1 MAIFEPQKIRRERT
15 SDAVLH
21 TLRDSIVTG
30 VFLPGER
37 LNTAEV
43 ARKLGLSTAPV
54 RDALNRLE
62 AEGLI
67 EIRPRS
73 GTFVSELSPVDVRE
87 TFEIRAALECLALE
101 LGAASLNGDHIAEF
115 HDLLRKMNDPDTS
128 ESLHEQLNR
137 EFHGLIVEMSG
148 NRRLIQMYRRVGA
161 HITIARIHHRR
172 SGWKNRVTDEQK
184 EHHEIVRAIEESDIV
199 RARAALKA
207 HILAAADRL
216 SSDLAHGAT
225 KAGEA
230 KAPVP

>member
-1 MAIFEPQKIRRERT
+1 MSIFAPQQISRERT
-15 SDAVLH
+15 SDAVLQ

-37 LNTAEV
+37 LNTSEV

-62 AEGLI
+62 SEGLI

-73 GTFVSELSPVDVRE
+73 GTFVSELGPVDVKE

-101 LGAASLNGDHIAEF
+101 LGGAKLNADHIARF
-115 HDLLRKMNDPDTS
+115 HDLLRRMDEPGTG
-128 ESLHEQLNR
+128 ESLREQLNR
-137 EFHGLIVEMSG
+137 DFHGLIVEMSG

-172 SGWKNRVTDEQK
+172 SGWQNRLTDEQK
-184 EHHEIVRAIEESDIV
+184 DHREIARAIEEGDLV

-216 SSDLAHGAT
+216 SSDLAHGSK

-230 KAPVP
+230 KVPVL